1 MLHRA
6 SRLFLLAL
14 ASTVC
19 GSTAALWAA
28 AAEPA
33 PAVDFQRDV
42 RPILS
47 NNCFACHGPDEATRE
62 ADLRLDTRD
71 GAFSERPPAGRS
83 NRPRGPA
90 VVPGDLDASLLV
102 ERINHADALRRM
114 PPEVS
119 QKSLSGEQIETLTRW
134 VEQGAPWDEHWSFAA
149 IDRPAPPEVE
159 DETWGRDPLDRFIL
173 ARLEA
178 EELTPAGEADRRTL
192 ARRAALDL
200 TGLPPDSG
208 TLATFLADTEDG
220 AYERLVDRLLA
231 SAHWG
236 EHRARY
242 WLDAARYGDT
252 HGIHIDNYR
261 EMYAYR
267 DWAIEAFNRNQ
278 PFDEFTVD
286 QIAGDLLP
294 EPTLDQLIA
303 TGFQR
308 NNITTNEGGVVIE
321 EYEAIYAKDRAETI
335 GSVFMGLT
343 VGCATCHDH
352 KFDPISQREFYALTA
367 FFRNTTQYVMDGNIS
382 DPPPTLVVPHEDDRD
397 AWYRLR
403 EEVGGLEDAMA
414 KRRDAVE
421 PAFAEWLEG
430 DGHRD
435 IEAPLGTEA
444 ELLRLDVDLGVDM
457 DRDDGARPAAI
468 VSLPGAATATEA
480 GEAAGDADAEEPAT
494 AAIAERERR
503 AVALHGDVHIEPGP
517 NGLPALVFGEKSSAE
532 LPPLDL
538 DTDTPF
544 SLALWIRMPEDEGSY
559 TVASQSDPHDAD
571 RGWQITLGARELYFR
586 LRGDRAGPGRGATSI
601 SINPNNTQ
609 RLTPGEWTHIVFT
622 HDGSG
627 ERGGLHIY
635 RDGDR
640 VPEQGSE
647 FFAKVQGRIRTDRP
661 FYLGRHDRRTE
672 GSAQYFAGGGIADVR
687 VFDRVLSVEE
697 ARVLSEW
704 SAIGAAASKGPAD
717 LTADERRA
725 LLLSYVHTKDEEYR
739 RLADRRLEI
748 DAEWRELRRRGTVTH
763 VMQEMPG
770 SEAAA
775 HVLYRGNYDQPRE
788 RVLAGTPAALPPMP
802 EDLPRNRLGLAHWL
816 VDESNPL
823 MARVTV
829 NRYWQQVFGAG
840 LVTTSEDFGAQGDV
854 PTHPEL
860 LDYLA
865 TEFRESDWD
874 VKGFFRRLVLSST
887 YRQAATLTPEKLERD
902 PGNRL
907 LSRGPRFRMDAEM
920 VRDTA
925 LAASGLLVRQIGGPS
940 VKPYQPEGHWQRVA
954 MNSSNTYR
962 YQRDSGDKLYRRS
975 LYTFWKR
982 AAPPP
987 SMTIF
992 DAGNREHSVVRRE
1005 RTNTPLQA
1013 LVTMNDTQF
1022 VEASRFLAQRAMREA
1037 GDDFDR
1043 RLDYLTT
1050 RLLARPFDDAER
1062 AVAKRTY
1069 DGLIDVYR
1077 ADRAEAKKLVD
1088 VGESQHDAALPPDES
1103 AAWTMLA
1110 SQLMNLDE
1118 TLNK

>member
-1 MLHRA
+1 MHHRMFRLSSVAMAIAICGPAA
-6 SRLFLLAL
+6 SFGA
-14 ASTVC
+14 T
-19 GSTAALWAA
+19 

-47 NNCFACHGPDEATRE
+47 DNCFACHGPDEATRE

-71 GAFSERPPAGRS
+71 GAFSARPPAGRS

-90 VVPGDLDASLLV
+90 VVPGDIDTSLLV
-102 ERINHADALRRM
+102 ERINHTDALRRM

-119 QKSLSGEQIETLTRW
+119 QKSLSDEQIETLTRW
-134 VEQGAPWDEHWSFAA
+134 IEQGAPWDEHWSFAA

-159 DETWGRDPLDRFIL
+159 DETWARDPFDRFIL
-173 ARLEA
+173 ARLEEDGLAPA
-178 EELTPAGEADRRTL
+178 EEADRRTL

-200 TGLPPDSG
+200 TGLPPDPG

-267 DWAIEAFNRNQ
+267 DWVIKAFNENL
-278 PFDEFTVD
+278 PFDRFTVD

-397 AWYRLR
+397 TWYRLR
-403 EEVGGLEDAMA
+403 QEVGELEDAMTE
-414 KRRDAVE
+414 RVDAVE
-421 PAFAEWLEG
+421 PAFADWLAN
-430 DGHRD
+430 DAHRQID
-435 IEAPLGTEA
+435 APLGA
-444 ELLRLDVDLGVDM
+444 GPELLRLNL
-457 DRDDGARPAAI
+457 DG
-468 VSLPGAATATEA
+468 GA
-480 GEAAGDADAEEPAT
+480 EPAVVMGGDRKP
-494 AAIAERERR
+494 IS
-503 AVALHGDVHIEPGP
+503 LHGEVRIEPGP
-517 NGLPALVFGEKSSAE
+517 RGLPALFFGEKSSAE
-532 LPPLDL
+532 LPPLEL

-544 SLALWIRMPEDEGSY
+544 SLAMWIHMPEAEGSY
-559 TVASQSDPHDAD
+559 TVASQSDPHEAD
-571 RGWQITLGARELYFR
+571 RGWQVTLGARELHFR

-672 GSAQYFAGGGIADVR
+672 GSAQYFAGGGVADVR

-704 SAIGAAASKGPAD
+704 SAIRDAAGKEPAN
-717 LTADERRA
+717 LTADERQA
-725 LLLSYVHTKDEEYR
+725 LLLSYVHTNDEEYR

-763 VMQEMPG
+763 VMQELPG

-788 RVLAGTPAALPPMP
+788 RVLAGTPAALPAMP

-829 NRYWQQVFGAG
+829 NRYWQQLFGTG

-887 YRQAATLTPEKLERD
+887 YRQAATLTPDKLEHD
-902 PGNRL
+902 PDNRL

-925 LAASGLLVRQIGGPS
+925 LAASGLLVRKIGGPS

-962 YQRDSGDKLYRRS
+962 YRRDSGDKLYRRS

-1022 VEASRFLAQRAMREA
+1022 VEASRYLAQRAMREA

-1062 AVAKRTY
+1062 AVARQTY

-1077 ADRAEAKKLVD
+1077 ADQAEAKKLVD
-1088 VGESQHDAALPPDES
+1088 VGESQHDAALPADES

>member
-1 MLHRA
+1 MQGA
-6 SRLFLLAL
+6 
-14 ASTVC
+14 T
-19 GSTAALWAA
+19 

-47 NNCFACHGPDEATRE
+47 DNCFACHGPDEATRE

-71 GAFSERPPAGRS
+71 GAFSPRPPAGRS

-90 VVPGDLDASLLV
+90 VVPGDIGASLLV
-102 ERINHADALRRM
+102 ERINHTDPLRRM

-119 QKSLSGEQIETLTRW
+119 QKALSGEQVETLTRW
-134 VEQGAPWDEHWSFAA
+134 IEQGAPWDEHWSFAA
-149 IDRPAPPEVE
+149 IDRPAPPDVD
-159 DETWGRDPLDRFIL
+159 DEAWARDPLDRFIL
-173 ARLEA
+173 ARLET
-178 EELTPAGEADRRTL
+178 EELTPAEEADRRTL

-200 TGLPPDSG
+200 TGLPPDPG
-208 TLATFLADTEDG
+208 TLATFLGDTEDG

-231 SAHWG
+231 SPHWG

-267 DWAIEAFNRNQ
+267 DWVIKAFNRNQ
-278 PFDEFTVD
+278 PFDDFTLD

-382 DPPPTLVVPHEDDRD
+382 DPPPTLVVPRDDDRD
-397 AWYRLR
+397 TWYRLR
-403 EEVGGLEDAMA
+403 EEVGELEDAMTE
-414 KRRDAVE
+414 RLGTVE
-421 PAFAEWLEG
+421 TAFAKWLAS
-430 DGHRD
+430 DAHRD
-435 IEAPLGTEA
+435 VDAPLGA
-444 ELLRLDVDLGVDM
+444 GPELLRLDLDSGEGPAVIVD
-457 DRDDGARPAAI
+457 
-468 VSLPGAATATEA
+468 
-480 GEAAGDADAEEPAT
+480 GETQPL
-494 AAIAERERR
+494 
-503 AVALHGDVHIEPGP
+503 VLHGEVRIEPGP
-517 NGLPALVFGEKSSAE
+517 NGLPALLFGDESSAE
-532 LPPLDL
+532 LPPLEL

-544 SLALWIRMPEDEGSY
+544 SLAMWIHMPEAEGSY
-559 TVASQSDPHDAD
+559 SVASQSDPHDAD
-571 RGWQITLGARELYFR
+571 RGWQVTLGARELYFR

-609 RLTPGEWTHIVFT
+609 RLTPGQWTHIVFT

-672 GSAQYFAGGGIADVR
+672 GSAQYFSGGGIADVR

-697 ARVLSEW
+697 ASVLSNW
-704 SAIGAAASKGPAD
+704 SAIRTAAAKALEE
-717 LTADERRA
+717 LTADERQS
-725 LLLSYVHTKDEEYR
+725 LLLSYANTNDEEYR
-739 RLADRRLEI
+739 RLSARRLEI

-763 VMQEMPG
+763 VMQELPG

-775 HVLYRGNYDQPRE
+775 HVLYRGMYDQPRE

-816 VDESNPL
+816 VDETNPL

-829 NRYWQQVFGAG
+829 NRFWQQVFGTG

-854 PTHPEL
+854 PSHPEL
-860 LDYLA
+860 FDYLA
-865 TEFRESDWD
+865 TEFRDSGWD
-874 VKGFFRRLVLSST
+874 VKGFFRRLVTSST
-887 YRQAATLTPEKLERD
+887 YRQAATLTTDKLEQD
-902 PGNRL
+902 PDNRL

-925 LAASGLLVRQIGGPS
+925 LAASGLLVRTIGGPS
-940 VKPYQPEGHWQRVA
+940 VKPYQPEGHWERVA
-954 MNSSNTYR
+954 MNSSNTARYR
-962 YQRDSGDKLYRRS
+962 RDSGDKLYRRS

-1022 VEASRFLAQRAMREA
+1022 VEASRYLAQRAMREA

-1043 RLDYLTT
+1043 RLDYVTT
-1050 RLLARPFDDAER
+1050 RLLSRPFDDSER
-1062 AVAKRTY
+1062 AVARRTY
-1069 DGLIDVYR
+1069 DGLIDLYR
-1077 ADRAEAKKLVD
+1077 ADETAARELVD
-1088 VGESQHDAALPPDES
+1088 VGESAHDAALAASES

-1118 TLNK
+1118 ALNK

>member
-1 MLHRA
+1 MQGA
-6 SRLFLLAL
+6 
-14 ASTVC
+14 T
-19 GSTAALWAA
+19 

-47 NNCFACHGPDEATRE
+47 DNCFACHGPDEATRE

-71 GAFSERPPAGRS
+71 GAFSPRPPAGRS

-90 VVPGDLDASLLV
+90 VVPGDIGASLLV
-102 ERINHADALRRM
+102 ERINHTDPLRRM

-119 QKSLSGEQIETLTRW
+119 QKALSGEQVETLTRW
-134 VEQGAPWDEHWSFAA
+134 IEQGAPWDEHWSFAA
-149 IDRPAPPEVE
+149 IDRPAPPDVD
-159 DETWGRDPLDRFIL
+159 DEAWARDPLDRFIL
-173 ARLEA
+173 ARLET
-178 EELTPAGEADRRTL
+178 EELTPAEEADRRTL

-200 TGLPPDSG
+200 TGLPPDPG
-208 TLATFLADTEDG
+208 TLATFLGDTEDG

-231 SAHWG
+231 SPHWG

-267 DWAIEAFNRNQ
+267 DWVIKAFNRNQ
-278 PFDEFTVD
+278 PFDDFALD

-382 DPPPTLVVPHEDDRD
+382 DPPPTLVVPRDDDRD
-397 AWYRLR
+397 TWYRLR
-403 EEVGGLEDAMA
+403 EEVGELEDAMTE
-414 KRRDAVE
+414 RLGTVE
-421 PAFAEWLEG
+421 TAFAKWLAS
-430 DGHRD
+430 DAHRD
-435 IEAPLGTEA
+435 VDAPLGVGP
-444 ELLRLDVDLGVDM
+444 ELLRLDL
-457 DRDDGARPAAI
+457 DG
-468 VSLPGAATATEA
+468 G
-480 GEAAGDADAEEPAT
+480 EEPAVIVHGET
-494 AAIAERERR
+494 QPL
-503 AVALHGDVHIEPGP
+503 VLHGEVRIEPGP
-517 NGLPALVFGEKSSAE
+517 NGLSALLFGDESSAE
-532 LPPLDL
+532 LPPLEL

-544 SLALWIRMPEDEGSY
+544 SLAMWIHMPEAEGSY

-571 RGWQITLGARELYFR
+571 RGWQVTLGARELYFR

-647 FFAKVQGRIRTDRP
+647 FFAKVQGRILTDRP

-672 GSAQYFAGGGIADVR
+672 GSAQYFSGGGIADVR

-697 ARVLSEW
+697 ASVLSNW
-704 SAIGAAASKGPAD
+704 SAIRTAAAKALEE
-717 LTADERRA
+717 LTADERQS
-725 LLLSYVHTKDEEYR
+725 LLLSYANTNDEEYR
-739 RLADRRLEI
+739 RLSARRLEI

-763 VMQEMPG
+763 VMQELPG

-775 HVLYRGNYDQPRE
+775 HVLYRGMYDQPRE

-816 VDESNPL
+816 VDETNPL

-829 NRYWQQVFGAG
+829 NRFWQQVFGTG

-854 PTHPEL
+854 PSHPEL
-860 LDYLA
+860 FDYLA
-865 TEFRESDWD
+865 TEFRDSGWD
-874 VKGFFRRLVLSST
+874 VKGFFRRLVTSST
-887 YRQAATLTPEKLERD
+887 YRQAATLTPDKLEQD
-902 PGNRL
+902 PDNRL

-925 LAASGLLVRQIGGPS
+925 LAASGLLVRTIGGPS
-940 VKPYQPEGHWQRVA
+940 VKPYQPEGHWERVA
-954 MNSSNTYR
+954 MNSSNTARYR
-962 YQRDSGDKLYRRS
+962 RDSGDKLYRRS

-1022 VEASRFLAQRAMREA
+1022 VEASRYLAQRAMREA

-1043 RLDYLTT
+1043 RLDYVTT
-1050 RLLARPFDDAER
+1050 RLLSRPFDDSER
-1062 AVAKRTY
+1062 AVARRTY
-1069 DGLIDVYR
+1069 DGLIDLYR
-1077 ADRAEAKKLVD
+1077 ADETAARELVD
-1088 VGESQHDAALPPDES
+1088 VGESAHDAALAADES

-1118 TLNK
+1118 ALNK

>member
-6 SRLFLLAL
+6 SRLFLVAT
-14 ASTVC
+14 AIAVC
-19 GSTAALWAA
+19 GPATSQAATAAELS
-28 AAEPA
+28 PA
-33 PAVDFQRDV
+33 LDFQRDV

-47 NNCFACHGPDEATRE
+47 DNCFACHGPDEATRE

-71 GAFSERPPAGRS
+71 GAFSQRPPAGRS

-90 VVPGDLDASLLV
+90 VVAGDVDASLLV
-102 ERINHADALRRM
+102 KRINHTDPLRRM

-119 QKSLSGEQIETLTRW
+119 QKSLSGKQIETLTLW
-134 VEQGAPWDEHWSFAA
+134 IEQGAPWDEHWSFAA
-149 IDRPAPPEVE
+149 IERPAPPAVD
-159 DETWGRDPLDRFIL
+159 DEAWARDPLDRFIL

-178 EELTPAGEADRRTL
+178 EELTPAQEADGRTL

-200 TGLPPDSG
+200 TGLPPDPG
-208 TLATFLADTEDG
+208 MLETFLDDPDEG
-220 AYERLVDRLLA
+220 AYGRFVDRLLD
-231 SAHWG
+231 SPHWG

-267 DWAIEAFNRNQ
+267 DWVIKAFNRNQ
-278 PFDEFTVD
+278 PFDEFTLD

-335 GSVFMGLT
+335 GSVFMGMT
-343 VGCATCHDH
+343 VGCAACHDH

-382 DPPPTLVVPHEDDRD
+382 DPPPTLVVPHEEDRD
-397 AWYRLR
+397 SWYRLR
-403 EEVGGLEDAMA
+403 EEVGELEDAMA
-414 KRRDAVE
+414 KRLSTVE
-421 PAFAEWLEG
+421 QTFAEWLAG
-430 DGHRD
+430 DAHREID
-435 IEAPLGTEA
+435 TPLGTEA
-444 ELLRLDVDLGVDM
+444 EILRLDLD
-457 DRDDGARPAAI
+457 
-468 VSLPGAATATEA
+468 
-480 GEAAGDADAEEPAT
+480 GDAVPAVIVDGDRKPIT
-494 AAIAERERR
+494 
-503 AVALHGDVHIEPGP
+503 LHGEVRIESGP
-517 NGLPALVFGEKSSAE
+517 NGLPALLFGDKTSAE
-532 LPPLDL
+532 LPPLEV

-544 SLALWIRMPEDEGSY
+544 SLAMWIYMPEAEGSY

-571 RGWQITLGARELYFR
+571 RGWQITLGARELYLR
-586 LRGDRAGPGRGATSI
+586 LRGDRAGPGRGATSV

-609 RLTPGEWTHIVFT
+609 RLVPGKWTHIVFT

-635 RDGDR
+635 RDGGR

-647 FFAKVQGRIRTDRP
+647 FFARVQGRIRTDRP
-661 FYLGRHDRRTE
+661 FYLGRHDRRME
-672 GSAQYFAGGGIADVR
+672 GSAQYFAGGGVADVR
-687 VFDRVLSVEE
+687 AFDRVLSVEE

-704 SAIGAAASKGPAD
+704 SAIREATGKGPAE
-717 LTADERRA
+717 LTADERQS
-725 LLLSYVHTKDEEYR
+725 LLLSYVHTRDEEYR
-739 RLADRRLEI
+739 RLVDRRLEI
-748 DAEWRELRRRGTVTH
+748 DGEWRELRRRGSITH
-763 VMQEMPG
+763 VMQELAD
-770 SEAAA
+770 SEPAARI
-775 HVLYRGNYDQPRE
+775 LYRGMYDQPRE
-788 RVLAGTPAALPPMP
+788 RVLATTPAALPPMP
-802 EDLPRNRLGLAHWL
+802 EDFPRNRLGLAHWL
-816 VDESNPL
+816 VDETNPL
-823 MARVTV
+823 TARVTV
-829 NRYWQQVFGAG
+829 NRFWQQVFGTG

-854 PTHPEL
+854 PSHPEL

-874 VKGFFRRLVLSST
+874 VKGFFRRLVTSST
-887 YRQAATLTPEKLERD
+887 YRQAATATPDKLEQD
-902 PGNRL
+902 PDNRL

-920 VRDTA
+920 VRDAA
-925 LAASGLLVRQIGGPS
+925 LAASGLLVRTIGGPS

-1037 GDDFDR
+1037 GDFDR
-1043 RLDYLTT
+1043 RLDYVTT
-1050 RLLARPFDDAER
+1050 RLVARRFDDSER
-1062 AVAKRTY
+1062 AVARRTY
-1069 DGLIDVYR
+1069 DGLLDLYS
-1077 ADRAEAKKLVD
+1077 ADEAAAKKLVD
-1088 VGESQHDAALPPDES
+1088 VGESAHDAGLPMSES
-1103 AAWTMLA
+1103 AAWTMMA

>member
-1 MLHRA
+1 MFRLSSVAMAIAICGPAA
-6 SRLFLLAL
+6 SFGAM
-14 ASTVC
+14 
-19 GSTAALWAA
+19 

-47 NNCFACHGPDEATRE
+47 DNCFACHGPDKATRE

-102 ERINHADALRRM
+102 ERINHEDALRRM

-119 QKSLSGEQIETLTRW
+119 QKSLSGDQIATLTRW
-134 VEQGAPWDEHWSFAA
+134 IEQGAPWDEHWSFAA

-178 EELTPAGEADRRTL
+178 EELTPAEEADRRTL

-200 TGLPPDSG
+200 TGLPPDPG
-208 TLATFLADTEDG
+208 TLATFLADTEHG

-267 DWAIEAFNRNQ
+267 DWVIKAFNENL
-278 PFDEFTVD
+278 PFDRFTVD

-308 NNITTNEGGVVIE
+308 NNITTNEGGAVIE

-382 DPPPTLVVPHEDDRD
+382 DPPPTLVVPRDEDRD
-397 AWYRLR
+397 TWYRLR
-403 EEVGGLEDAMA
+403 EEVGEIEDALA
-414 KRRDAVE
+414 ERSDAVAQ
-421 PAFAEWLEG
+421 AFEEWLG
-430 DGHRD
+430 TGAHRS
-435 IEAPLGTEA
+435 IEAPLGA
-444 ELLRLDVDLGVDM
+444 ASELLRLDL
-457 DRDDGARPAAI
+457 
-468 VSLPGAATATEA
+468 
-480 GEAAGDADAEEPAT
+480 DAEEPA
-494 AAIAERERR
+494 AIVKGERQ
-503 AVALHGDVHIEPGP
+503 ALPSSQGVRIEAGP
-517 NGLPALVFGEKSSAE
+517 NGLPAVNFDGESWVE
-532 LPPLDL
+532 LPNLEV

-544 SLALWIRMPEDEGSY
+544 SLALWVRMPEAEGTY
-559 TVASQSDPHDAD
+559 TIASQYDPKDGN
-571 RGWQITLGARELYFR
+571 RGWAMTLAARELYFG
-586 LRGDRAGPGRGATSI
+586 LYGDRAGPGRGVTSI
-601 SINPNNTQ
+601 LINPNNTQ
-609 RLTPGEWTHIVFT
+609 RLTPGEWTHIVAT
-622 HDGSG
+622 YDGSG
-627 ERGGLHIY
+627 ERGGMHIY
-635 RDGDR
+635 RDGGR

-647 FFAKVQGRIRTDRP
+647 YFRKVEGRIRTDRP
-661 FYLGRHDRRTE
+661 FYLGRGDARGNGQPRNL
-672 GSAQYFAGGGIADVR
+672 AGGAVADVR
-687 VFDRVLSVEE
+687 VFDRVLSVQE
-697 ARVLSEW
+697 AKVVSEW
-704 SAIGAAASKGPAD
+704 SALRTAAAKPSAE
-717 LTADERRA
+717 LAASEREA
-725 LLLSYVHTKDEEYR
+725 LLLSYLKTQDEEYR

-788 RVLAGTPAALPPMP
+788 RVLAGTPAALPAMP

-829 NRYWQQVFGAG
+829 NRYWQQLFGTG

-887 YRQAATLTPEKLERD
+887 YRQAATLTPDKLEHD
-902 PGNRL
+902 PDNRL

-925 LAASGLLVRQIGGPS
+925 LAASGLLVRKIGGPS

-962 YQRDSGDKLYRRS
+962 YTRDSGDKLYRRS

-1022 VEASRFLAQRAMREA
+1022 VEASRYLAQRAMREA

-1062 AVAKRTY
+1062 AVAKQTY
-1069 DGLIDVYR
+1069 DSLIDVYR
-1077 ADRAEAKKLVD
+1077 TDQAEAKKLVD
-1088 VGESQHDAALPPDES
+1088 VGESQHDAALPADES

>member
-1 MLHRA
+1 MPNRA
-6 SRLFLLAL
+6 SCLFPLAI
-14 ASTVC
+14 AVAVF
-19 GSTAALWAA
+19 GPAALQGAT

-47 NNCFACHGPDEATRE
+47 DNCFACHGPDEATRE

-71 GAFSERPPAGRS
+71 GAFSARPPAGRS
-83 NRPRGPA
+83 NRPRDPA
-90 VVPGDLDASLLV
+90 VVPGDIDASLLV
-102 ERINHADALRRM
+102 ERINHTDPLRRM

-119 QKSLSGEQIETLTRW
+119 QKTLSGDQVETLTRW
-134 VEQGAPWDEHWSFAA
+134 IEQGAPWDEHWSFAA
-149 IDRPAPPEVE
+149 IDRPTPPDVDDEV
-159 DETWGRDPLDRFIL
+159 WARDPLDRFIL

-178 EELTPAGEADRRTL
+178 EEFTPAEEADRRTL
-192 ARRAALDL
+192 ARRVALDL
-200 TGLPPDSG
+200 TGLPPDPG
-208 TLATFLADTEDG
+208 TLATFLNDTEDG

-231 SAHWG
+231 SPHWG

-267 DWAIEAFNRNQ
+267 DWVIKAFNRNQ
-278 PFDEFTVD
+278 PFDDFTLD

-382 DPPPTLVVPHEDDRD
+382 DPPPTLVVPRDDDRD
-397 AWYRLR
+397 TWYRLR
-403 EEVGGLEDAMA
+403 EEVGEIEDALA
-414 KRRDAVE
+414 ERLGEVE
-421 PAFAEWLEG
+421 PAFAEWLAS
-430 DGHRD
+430 DAHRALD
-435 IEAPLGTEA
+435 APLGADA
-444 ELLRLDVDLGVDM
+444 ELLRLDL
-457 DRDDGARPAAI
+457 DGD
-468 VSLPGAATATEA
+468 V
-480 GEAAGDADAEEPAT
+480 EPAV
-494 AAIAERERR
+494 IIDGQRKPIS
-503 AVALHGDVHIEPGP
+503 LHGEVRTEPGP
-517 NGLPALVFGEKSSAE
+517 NDLPALLFDDKTSAE
-532 LPPLDL
+532 LPPLEI

-544 SLALWIRMPEDEGSY
+544 SLAMWIYMPKAEGSY
-559 TVASQSDPHDAD
+559 TVASQSDPQDAD
-571 RGWQITLGARELYFR
+571 RGWQVTLGARELSFR

-609 RLTPGEWTHIVFT
+609 RLTPGEWTHVVLT

-647 FFAKVQGRIRTDRP
+647 FFTRVEGSILTDRP

-672 GSAQYFAGGGIADVR
+672 GSAQYFSGGGVADVR

-697 ARVLSEW
+697 ASVLSNW
-704 SAIGAAASKGPAD
+704 SAIRTAAAKALEE
-717 LTADERRA
+717 LTADERRS
-725 LLLSYVHTKDEEYR
+725 LLLSYANTNDEEYR
-739 RLADRRLEI
+739 RLSARRLEI
-748 DAEWRELRRRGTVTH
+748 DAEWRELRRHGTVTH
-763 VMQEMPG
+763 VMQELPG

-775 HVLYRGNYDQPRE
+775 HVLYRGMYDQPRE

-816 VDESNPL
+816 VDETNPL

-829 NRYWQQVFGAG
+829 NRFWQQVFGTG

-854 PTHPEL
+854 PSHPEL
-860 LDYLA
+860 FDYLA
-865 TEFRESDWD
+865 TEFRDSGWD
-874 VKGFFRRLVLSST
+874 VKGFFRRLVTSST
-887 YRQAATLTPEKLERD
+887 YRQAATLTPDKLEQD
-902 PGNRL
+902 PDNRL

-925 LAASGLLVRQIGGPS
+925 LSASGLLVRTIGGPS
-940 VKPYQPEGHWQRVA
+940 VKPYQPEGHWERVA
-954 MNSSNTYR
+954 MNSSNTARYR
-962 YQRDSGDKLYRRS
+962 RDSGDKLYRRS

-1022 VEASRFLAQRAMREA
+1022 VEASRYLAQRAMREA

-1043 RLDYLTT
+1043 RLDYVTT
-1050 RLLARPFDDAER
+1050 RLLSRPFDDSER
-1062 AVAKRTY
+1062 AVARRTY
-1069 DGLIDVYR
+1069 DGLIDLYR
-1077 ADRAEAKKLVD
+1077 ADQAAASELVD
-1088 VGESQHDAALPPDES
+1088 VGESAHDAALAADES

-1118 TLNK
+1118 ALNK

>member
-1 MLHRA
+1 MLHRT
-6 SRLFLLAL
+6 SRLFLTAL
-14 ASTVC
+14 ASAAC
-19 GSTAALWAA
+19 GSTAVLWAV

-47 NNCFACHGPDEATRE
+47 DNCFACHGPDEATRE

-83 NRPRGPA
+83 TRPRGPA

-102 ERINHADALRRM
+102 ERINHTDALRRM

-119 QKSLSGEQIETLTRW
+119 QKSLSDDQIATLTRW

-178 EELTPAGEADRRTL
+178 EELTPAEEADRRAL

-200 TGLPPDSG
+200 TGLPPDPG

-267 DWAIEAFNRNQ
+267 DWVIKAFNENQ

-286 QIAGDLLP
+286 QVAGDLLP

-397 AWYRLR
+397 AWYGLR
-403 EEVGGLEDAMA
+403 EEVAELEDAMTE
-414 KRRDAVE
+414 RLDAVE
-421 PAFAEWLEG
+421 PTFAEWLAR
-430 DGHRD
+430 DAHREID
-435 IEAPLGTEA
+435 APLGA
-444 ELLRLDVDLGVDM
+444 GPELLRLDL
-457 DRDDGARPAAI
+457 
-468 VSLPGAATATEA
+468 
-480 GEAAGDADAEEPAT
+480 DAEPAVIMGGET
-494 AAIAERERR
+494 QPL
-503 AVALHGDVHIEPGP
+503 VMHGEVRIEPGP
-517 NGLPALVFGEKSSAE
+517 RGLPALLFGNESSAE
-532 LPPLDL
+532 LPPLEL

-544 SLALWIRMPEDEGSY
+544 SLALWIHMPEAEGSY
-559 TVASQSDPHDAD
+559 TVASQSDPHEAD
-571 RGWQITLGARELYFR
+571 RGWQVTLGARELYFR

-647 FFAKVQGRIRTDRP
+647 FFAKVQGRISTDRP

-672 GSAQYFAGGGIADVR
+672 GSAQYFAGGGVADVR

-704 SAIGAAASKGPAD
+704 SAIRTGAGKGPAD
-717 LTADERRA
+717 LTADERQA

-739 RLADRRLEI
+739 RLAGRRLEI

-788 RVLAGTPAALPPMP
+788 RVLAGTPAALPAMP

-816 VDESNPL
+816 VDETNPL

-829 NRYWQQVFGAG
+829 NRYWQQVFGTG

-854 PTHPEL
+854 PSHPEL
-860 LDYLA
+860 LDHLA
-865 TEFRESDWD
+865 TGFRESGWD
-874 VKGFFRRLVLSST
+874 VKGFFRRLVTSST
-887 YRQAATLTPEKLERD
+887 YRQAATLTADKLEQD
-902 PGNRL
+902 PDNRL

-925 LAASGLLVRQIGGPS
+925 LAASGLLVRKIGGPS
-940 VKPYQPEGHWQRVA
+940 VKPYQPDGHWQRVA

-1022 VEASRFLAQRAMREA
+1022 VEASRHLAQRAMREA

-1050 RLLARPFDDAER
+1050 RLLARPFDDVER

-1069 DGLIDVYR
+1069 DGLIDVYS
-1077 ADRAEAKKLVD
+1077 ADQAEAKKLVD
-1088 VGESQHDAALPPDES
+1088 VGESQHDAALPADES

>member
-1 MLHRA
+1 MQGA
-6 SRLFLLAL
+6 
-14 ASTVC
+14 T
-19 GSTAALWAA
+19 

-47 NNCFACHGPDEATRE
+47 DNCFACHGPDEATRE

-71 GAFSERPPAGRS
+71 GALSPRPPAGRS
-83 NRPRGPA
+83 NRPRDPA
-90 VVPGDLDASLLV
+90 VVPGDIDASLLV
-102 ERINHADALRRM
+102 ERINHTDPLRRM

-119 QKSLSGEQIETLTRW
+119 QKALSGEQVETLTRW
-134 VEQGAPWDEHWSFAA
+134 IEQGAPWDEHWSFAA
-149 IDRPAPPEVE
+149 IDRPTPPDVDNEA
-159 DETWGRDPLDRFIL
+159 WARDPLDRFIL
-173 ARLEA
+173 ARLET
-178 EELTPAGEADRRTL
+178 EELSPAEEADRRSL

-200 TGLPPDSG
+200 TGLPPDPG
-208 TLATFLADTEDG
+208 TLATFLGDTEDG

-231 SAHWG
+231 SPHWG

-267 DWAIEAFNRNQ
+267 DWVIKAFNRNQ
-278 PFDEFTVD
+278 PFDDFTLD

-382 DPPPTLVVPHEDDRD
+382 DPPPTLVVPRDDDRD
-397 AWYRLR
+397 TWYRLR
-403 EEVGGLEDAMA
+403 EEVGELEDAMTE
-414 KRRDAVE
+414 RLGTVE
-421 PAFAEWLEG
+421 TAFAKWLAS
-430 DGHRD
+430 DAHRD
-435 IEAPLGTEA
+435 VDAPLGA
-444 ELLRLDVDLGVDM
+444 GPELLRLDLDSGEGPAVIVD
-457 DRDDGARPAAI
+457 
-468 VSLPGAATATEA
+468 
-480 GEAAGDADAEEPAT
+480 GETQPL
-494 AAIAERERR
+494 
-503 AVALHGDVHIEPGP
+503 VLHGEVRIEPGP
-517 NGLPALVFGEKSSAE
+517 NGLPALLFGDESSAE
-532 LPPLDL
+532 LPPLEL

-544 SLALWIRMPEDEGSY
+544 SLAMWIHMPEAEGSY

-571 RGWQITLGARELYFR
+571 RGWQVTLGARELYFR

-609 RLTPGEWTHIVFT
+609 RLTPGQWTHIVFT

-672 GSAQYFAGGGIADVR
+672 GSAQYFSGGGIADVR

-697 ARVLSEW
+697 ASVLSNW
-704 SAIGAAASKGPAD
+704 SAIRTAAAKALEE
-717 LTADERRA
+717 LTADERQS
-725 LLLSYVHTKDEEYR
+725 LLLSYANTNDEEYR
-739 RLADRRLEI
+739 RLSARRLEI

-763 VMQEMPG
+763 VMQELPG

-775 HVLYRGNYDQPRE
+775 HVLYRGMYDQPRE

-816 VDESNPL
+816 VDETNPL

-829 NRYWQQVFGAG
+829 NRFWQQVFGTG

-854 PTHPEL
+854 PSHPEL
-860 LDYLA
+860 FDYLA
-865 TEFRESDWD
+865 TEFRDSGWD
-874 VKGFFRRLVLSST
+874 VKGFFRRLVTSST
-887 YRQAATLTPEKLERD
+887 YRQAATLTPDKLEQD
-902 PGNRL
+902 PDNRL

-925 LAASGLLVRQIGGPS
+925 LAASGLLVRTIGGPS
-940 VKPYQPEGHWQRVA
+940 VKPYQPEGHWERVA
-954 MNSSNTYR
+954 MNSSNTARYR
-962 YQRDSGDKLYRRS
+962 RDSGDKLYRRS

-1022 VEASRFLAQRAMREA
+1022 VEASRYLAQRAMREA

-1043 RLDYLTT
+1043 RLDYVTT
-1050 RLLARPFDDAER
+1050 RLLSRPFDDSER
-1062 AVAKRTY
+1062 AVARRTY
-1069 DGLIDVYR
+1069 DGLIDLYR
-1077 ADRAEAKKLVD
+1077 ADETAARELVD
-1088 VGESQHDAALPPDES
+1088 VGESAHDAALAADES

-1118 TLNK
+1118 ALNK

>member
-1 MLHRA
+1 MLHRVF
-6 SRLFLLAL
+6 RPFLLA
-14 ASTVC
+14 TVIAVC
-19 GSTAALWAA
+19 SPATSLGAA

-33 PAVDFQRDV
+33 SAVDFQRDV

-47 NNCFACHGPDEATRE
+47 DNCFACHGPDEATRE
-62 ADLRLDTRD
+62 ADLRLDTRN
-71 GAFSERPPAGRS
+71 GAFSPRPPAGRS

-90 VVPGDLDASLLV
+90 VVPGDTGASLLV
-102 ERINHADALRRM
+102 ERINHSDPLRRM

-119 QKSLSGEQIETLTRW
+119 QKSLSGEQIEALTRW
-134 VEQGAPWDEHWSFAA
+134 IEQGAAWDEHWSFAA
-149 IDRPAPPEVE
+149 IERPAPPAV
-159 DETWGRDPLDRFIL
+159 DDNAWARDPLDRFIL

-200 TGLPPDSG
+200 TGLPPDPG
-208 TLATFLADTEDG
+208 TLATFLDDTEEG

-231 SAHWG
+231 SPHWG

-267 DWAIEAFNRNQ
+267 DWVIQAFNRNQ
-278 PFDEFTVD
+278 PFDRFTLD

-352 KFDPISQREFYALTA
+352 KFDPVSQREFYALTA

-382 DPPPTLVVPHEDDRD
+382 DPPPTLVVPRDEDRET
-397 AWYRLR
+397 WYRLR
-403 EEVGGLEDAMA
+403 EEVGEIEDALA
-414 KRRDAVE
+414 KRLGSVE
-421 PAFAEWLEG
+421 PAFSEWLTG
-430 DGHRD
+430 GAHRE
-435 IEAPLGTEA
+435 IEAPLGADSEI
-444 ELLRLDVDLGVDM
+444 LRLDLGGGFEPAVLVEGE
-457 DRDDGARPAAI
+457 RRP
-468 VSLPGAATATEA
+468 VSLH
-480 GEAAGDADAEEPAT
+480 GEV
-494 AAIAERERR
+494 R
-503 AVALHGDVHIEPGP
+503 VEPGP
-517 NGLPALVFGEKSSAE
+517 NGLPALLFGDEASAE
-532 LPPLDL
+532 LPPLEL
-538 DTDTPF
+538 DTGTPF
-544 SLALWIRMPEDEGSY
+544 SLATWIYMPEAEGSY

-571 RGWQITLGARELYFR
+571 RGWQVTLGARELHFR
-586 LRGDRAGPGRGATSI
+586 LRGDRAGPGRGATSV

-609 RLTPGEWTHIVFT
+609 RLTPGEWTHVVFT

-647 FFAKVQGRIRTDRP
+647 FFAKVEGRIRTDRP

-672 GSAQYFAGGGIADVR
+672 GSAQHFAGGGVADVR

-697 ARVLSEW
+697 ARVVSEW
-704 SAIGAAASKGPAD
+704 SGIRAATRKPARK
-717 LTADERRA
+717 LTGDERRS
-725 LLLSYVHTKDEEYR
+725 LLLSYANTNDEEYR
-739 RLADRRLEI
+739 RLVDRRLEI
-748 DAEWRELRRRGTVTH
+748 DGEWRELRRRGSITH
-763 VMQEMPG
+763 VMQELPG

-775 HVLYRGNYDQPRE
+775 RVLHRGMYDQPRE
-788 RVLAGTPAALPPMP
+788 RVTAATPAALPPMP
-802 EDLPRNRLGLAHWL
+802 EHLPRNRLGLAHWL
-816 VDESNPL
+816 VDEANPL
-823 MARVTV
+823 TARVTV
-829 NRYWQQVFGAG
+829 NRFWQQVFGAG

-865 TEFRESDWD
+865 TEFRESGWD
-874 VKGFFRRLVLSST
+874 VKGFFRRLVTSST
-887 YRQAATLTPEKLERD
+887 YRQAATLTPEKLEQD
-902 PGNRL
+902 PDNRL

-925 LAASGLLVRQIGGPS
+925 LAASGLLVRTIGGPS
-940 VKPYQPEGHWQRVA
+940 VKPYQPEGHWERVA
-954 MNSSNTYR
+954 MNSSNTSRYR
-962 YQRDSGDKLYRRS
+962 RDSGDKLYRRS

-992 DAGNREHSVVRRE
+992 DAGNREHSMVRRE

-1050 RLLARPFDDAER
+1050 RLLARDFDDGER
-1062 AVAKRTY
+1062 AVARRTY
-1069 DGLIDVYR
+1069 DGLIDLYG
-1077 ADRAEAKKLVD
+1077 ADGAAAKELVN
-1088 VGESQHDAALPPDES
+1088 VGESAHDAGLPMSES
-1103 AAWTMLA
+1103 AAWTMMA

>member
-1 MLHRA
+1 MQGA
-6 SRLFLLAL
+6 
-14 ASTVC
+14 T
-19 GSTAALWAA
+19 

-47 NNCFACHGPDEATRE
+47 DNCFACHGPDEATRE

-71 GAFSERPPAGRS
+71 GAFSPRPPAGRS
-83 NRPRGPA
+83 NRPRDPA
-90 VVPGDLDASLLV
+90 VVPGDIDASLLV
-102 ERINHADALRRM
+102 ERINHTDPLRRM

-119 QKSLSGEQIETLTRW
+119 QKALSGEQVETLTRW
-134 VEQGAPWDEHWSFAA
+134 IEQGAPWDEHWSFAA
-149 IDRPAPPEVE
+149 IDRPAPPDVD
-159 DETWGRDPLDRFIL
+159 DEAWARDPLDRFIL
-173 ARLEA
+173 ARLET
-178 EELTPAGEADRRTL
+178 EELTPAEEADRRTL
-192 ARRAALDL
+192 ARRVALDL
-200 TGLPPDSG
+200 TGLPPDPG
-208 TLATFLADTEDG
+208 TLATFLGDTEDG

-231 SAHWG
+231 SPHWG

-267 DWAIEAFNRNQ
+267 DWVIKAFNRNQ
-278 PFDEFTVD
+278 PFDDFTLD

-382 DPPPTLVVPHEDDRD
+382 DPPPTLVVPRDDDRD
-397 AWYRLR
+397 TWYRLR
-403 EEVGGLEDAMA
+403 EEVGELEDAMTE
-414 KRRDAVE
+414 RLGTVE
-421 PAFAEWLEG
+421 TAFAKWLAS
-430 DGHRD
+430 DAHRD
-435 IEAPLGTEA
+435 VDAPLGA
-444 ELLRLDVDLGVDM
+444 GPELLRLDL
-457 DRDDGARPAAI
+457 DG
-468 VSLPGAATATEA
+468 G
-480 GEAAGDADAEEPAT
+480 EEPAVIVDGET
-494 AAIAERERR
+494 QPL
-503 AVALHGDVHIEPGP
+503 VLHGEVRIEPGP
-517 NGLPALVFGEKSSAE
+517 NGLLALLFGDESSAE
-532 LPPLDL
+532 LPPLEL

-544 SLALWIRMPEDEGSY
+544 SLAMWIHMPEAEGSY

-571 RGWQITLGARELYFR
+571 RGWQVTLGARELYFR

-609 RLTPGEWTHIVFT
+609 RLTPGQWTHIVFT

-672 GSAQYFAGGGIADVR
+672 GSAQYFSGGGIADVR

-697 ARVLSEW
+697 ASVLSNW
-704 SAIGAAASKGPAD
+704 SAIRTAAAKALEE
-717 LTADERRA
+717 LTADERQS
-725 LLLSYVHTKDEEYR
+725 LLLSYANTNDEEYR
-739 RLADRRLEI
+739 RLSARRLEI
-748 DAEWRELRRRGTVTH
+748 DAEWRELRRHGTVTH
-763 VMQEMPG
+763 VMQELPG

-775 HVLYRGNYDQPRE
+775 HVLYRGMYDQPRE

-816 VDESNPL
+816 VDETNPL

-829 NRYWQQVFGAG
+829 NRFWQQVFGTG

-854 PTHPEL
+854 PSHPEL
-860 LDYLA
+860 FDYLA
-865 TEFRESDWD
+865 TEFRDSGWD
-874 VKGFFRRLVLSST
+874 VKGFFRRLVTSST
-887 YRQAATLTPEKLERD
+887 YRQAATLTPDKLEQD
-902 PGNRL
+902 PDNRL

-925 LAASGLLVRQIGGPS
+925 LAASGLLVRTIGGPS
-940 VKPYQPEGHWQRVA
+940 VKPYQPEGHWERVA
-954 MNSSNTYR
+954 MNSSNTARYR
-962 YQRDSGDKLYRRS
+962 RDSGDKLYRRS

-1022 VEASRFLAQRAMREA
+1022 VEASRYLAQRAMREA

-1043 RLDYLTT
+1043 RLDYVTT
-1050 RLLARPFDDAER
+1050 RLLSRPFDDSER
-1062 AVAKRTY
+1062 AVARRTY
-1069 DGLIDVYR
+1069 DGLIDLYR
-1077 ADRAEAKKLVD
+1077 ADETAARELVD
-1088 VGESQHDAALPPDES
+1088 VGESAHDAALAADES

-1118 TLNK
+1118 ALNK

>member
-1 MLHRA
+1 M
-6 SRLFLLAL
+6 
-14 ASTVC
+14 
-19 GSTAALWAA
+19 
-28 AAEPA
+28 AEPA

-47 NNCFACHGPDEATRE
+47 DNCFACHGPDEATRE

-71 GAFSERPPAGRS
+71 GAFSARPPAGRS

-90 VVPGDLDASLLV
+90 VVPGDTGASLLV
-102 ERINHADALRRM
+102 ERINQTDPLRRM

-119 QKSLSGEQIETLTRW
+119 QKSLSGEQVETLTRW
-134 VEQGAPWDEHWSFAA
+134 IEQGAPWDEHWSFAA
-149 IDRPAPPEVE
+149 IDRPTPPDVDNEA
-159 DETWGRDPLDRFIL
+159 WARDPLDRFIL
-173 ARLEA
+173 ARLET
-178 EELTPAGEADRRTL
+178 EELSPAEEADRRSL

-200 TGLPPDSG
+200 TGLPPDPG
-208 TLATFLADTEDG
+208 TLAIFLGDTEDG

-231 SAHWG
+231 SPHWG

-267 DWAIEAFNRNQ
+267 DWVIKAFNRNQ
-278 PFDEFTVD
+278 PFDDFTLD

-382 DPPPTLVVPHEDDRD
+382 DPPPTLVVPRDDDRD
-397 AWYRLR
+397 TWYRLR
-403 EEVGGLEDAMA
+403 EEVGELEDAMTE
-414 KRRDAVE
+414 RLGTVE
-421 PAFAEWLEG
+421 TAFAKWLAS
-430 DGHRD
+430 DAHRD
-435 IEAPLGTEA
+435 VDAPLGA
-444 ELLRLDVDLGVDM
+444 GPELLRLDLDGGEGPAVIVD
-457 DRDDGARPAAI
+457 
-468 VSLPGAATATEA
+468 
-480 GEAAGDADAEEPAT
+480 GETQPL
-494 AAIAERERR
+494 
-503 AVALHGDVHIEPGP
+503 VLHGEVRIEPGP
-517 NGLPALVFGEKSSAE
+517 NGLPALLFGDESSAE
-532 LPPLDL
+532 LPPLEL

-544 SLALWIRMPEDEGSY
+544 SLAMWIHMPEAEGSY

-571 RGWQITLGARELYFR
+571 RGWQVTLGARELYFR

-609 RLTPGEWTHIVFT
+609 RLTPGQWTHIVFT

-672 GSAQYFAGGGIADVR
+672 GSAQYFSGGGIADVR

-697 ARVLSEW
+697 ASVLSNW
-704 SAIGAAASKGPAD
+704 SAIRTAAAKALEE
-717 LTADERRA
+717 LTADERQS
-725 LLLSYVHTKDEEYR
+725 LLLSYANTNDEEYR
-739 RLADRRLEI
+739 RLSARRLEI

-763 VMQEMPG
+763 VMQELPG

-775 HVLYRGNYDQPRE
+775 HVLYRGMYDQPRE

-816 VDESNPL
+816 VDETNPL

-829 NRYWQQVFGAG
+829 NRFWQQVFGTG

-854 PTHPEL
+854 PSHPEL
-860 LDYLA
+860 FDYLA
-865 TEFRESDWD
+865 TEFRDSGWD
-874 VKGFFRRLVLSST
+874 VKGFFRRLVTSST
-887 YRQAATLTPEKLERD
+887 YRQAATLTPDKLEQD
-902 PGNRL
+902 PDNRL

-925 LAASGLLVRQIGGPS
+925 LAASGLLVRTIGGPS
-940 VKPYQPEGHWQRVA
+940 VKPYQPEGHWERVA
-954 MNSSNTYR
+954 MNSSNTARYR
-962 YQRDSGDKLYRRS
+962 RDSGDKLYRRS

-1022 VEASRFLAQRAMREA
+1022 VEASRYLAQRAMREA

-1043 RLDYLTT
+1043 RLDYVTT
-1050 RLLARPFDDAER
+1050 RLLSRPFDDSER
-1062 AVAKRTY
+1062 AVARRTY
-1069 DGLIDVYR
+1069 DGLIDLYR
-1077 ADRAEAKKLVD
+1077 ADETAARELVD
-1088 VGESQHDAALPPDES
+1088 VGESAHDAALAADES

-1118 TLNK
+1118 ALNK

>member
-6 SRLFLLAL
+6 FRLFLLAV
-14 ASTVC
+14 AIAVC
-19 GSTAALWAA
+19 SPTAPVWAA
-28 AAEPA
+28 AAEPS

-47 NNCFACHGPDEATRE
+47 NNCFACHGPDEATRQ

-71 GAFSERPPAGRS
+71 GAFSQRPPAGRS
-83 NRPRGPA
+83 SRPRGPA
-90 VVPGDLDASLLV
+90 VVPGDTGASLLV
-102 ERINHADALRRM
+102 ERIHHSDPLRRM

-119 QKSLSGEQIETLTRW
+119 QKSLSGEQVETLTRW
-134 VEQGAPWDEHWSFAA
+134 IEQGAPWDEHWSFAA
-149 IDRPAPPEVE
+149 IERPAPPAVE
-159 DETWGRDPLDRFIL
+159 DEAWARDPLDRFIL

-178 EELTPAGEADRRTL
+178 DELTPAEEANRRTL

-200 TGLPPDSG
+200 TGLPPDPG
-208 TLATFLADTEDG
+208 TLATFLGDTEEG

-231 SAHWG
+231 SPHWG

-267 DWAIEAFNRNQ
+267 DWAIQAFNRNQ
-278 PFDEFTVD
+278 PFDQFTLD

-382 DPPPTLVVPHEDDRD
+382 DPPPTLVVPRDEDRET
-397 AWYRLR
+397 WYRLR
-403 EEVGGLEDAMA
+403 EEVGEIEDALA
-414 KRRDAVE
+414 KRLGAAE
-421 PAFAEWLEG
+421 PAFADWLAS
-430 DGHRD
+430 DAHRELD
-435 IEAPLGTEA
+435 APLGTDA
-444 ELLRLDVDLGVDM
+444 EILRLDL
-457 DRDDGARPAAI
+457 DG
-468 VSLPGAATATEA
+468 GA
-480 GEAAGDADAEEPAT
+480 EPAVIVDGDRK
-494 AAIAERERR
+494 AIS
-503 AVALHGDVHIEPGP
+503 LHGEVRIEPGP
-517 NGLPALVFGEKSSAE
+517 NGLPALLFGDKTSAE
-532 LPPLDL
+532 LPPLEI

-544 SLALWIRMPEDEGSY
+544 SLAMWIYMPEAEGSY

-571 RGWQITLGARELYFR
+571 RGWQVTLGARELYFR
-586 LRGDRAGPGRGATSI
+586 LRGDRAGPGRGATSV

-635 RDGDR
+635 RDGAR

-647 FFAKVQGRIRTDRP
+647 FFARVQGRIRTDRP

-672 GSAQYFAGGGIADVR
+672 GSAQYFAGGGVADVR

-697 ARVLSEW
+697 ARVVSEW
-704 SAIGAAASKGPAD
+704 SAIRAAAAKRETELSAG
-717 LTADERRA
+717 ERQA
-725 LLLSYVHTKDEEYR
+725 LLLSYVNTNDEEYR
-739 RLADRRLEI
+739 RLATRRLEI
-748 DAEWRELRRRGTVTH
+748 DAEWRELRRHGTVTH
-763 VMQEMPG
+763 VMQELPG
-770 SEAAA
+770 SEPAA

-788 RVLAGTPAALPPMP
+788 RVLATTPAALPPMP

-816 VDESNPL
+816 VDETNPL

-829 NRYWQQVFGAG
+829 NRFWQQVFGTG
-840 LVTTSEDFGAQGDV
+840 LVVTSEDFGAQGDV
-854 PTHPEL
+854 PSHPEL

-874 VKGFFRRLVLSST
+874 VKGFFRRLVTSST
-887 YRQAATLTPEKLERD
+887 YRQAATVTPHKLARD
-902 PGNRL
+902 PDNRL

-925 LAASGLLVRQIGGPS
+925 LAASGLLVRTIGGPS
-940 VKPYQPEGHWQRVA
+940 VKPYQPEGHWRRVA

-1043 RLDYLTT
+1043 RLDYVTT
-1050 RLLARPFDDAER
+1050 RLLARDFGDSER
-1062 AVAKRTY
+1062 AVARRTY
-1069 DGLIDVYR
+1069 DGLLDLYA
-1077 ADRAEAKKLVD
+1077 ADEAAARQLVD
-1088 VGESQHDAALPPDES
+1088 VGESAHDAGLPLDES

>member
-6 SRLFLLAL
+6 SRLFLVAT
-14 ASTVC
+14 AIAVC
-19 GSTAALWAA
+19 GPATSQGAT

-47 NNCFACHGPDEATRE
+47 DNCFACHGPDEATRE

-71 GAFSERPPAGRS
+71 GAFSPRPPMGRS

-90 VVPGDLDASLLV
+90 VVPGDAGASLLV
-102 ERINHADALRRM
+102 ERINHTDPLRRM

-149 IDRPAPPEVE
+149 IERPAPPAVG
-159 DETWGRDPLDRFIL
+159 DEAWARDPLDRFIL

-178 EELTPAGEADRRTL
+178 EELTPAEEADRRTL

-200 TGLPPDSG
+200 TGLPPDPG
-208 TLATFLADTEDG
+208 TLATFLDDTEDG

-231 SAHWG
+231 SPHWG

-267 DWAIEAFNRNQ
+267 DWVIKAFNRNQ
-278 PFDEFTVD
+278 PFDQFTLD

-294 EPTLDQLIA
+294 DPTLDQLIA
-303 TGFQR
+303 TGLQR
-308 NNITTNEGGVVIE
+308 NNITTNEGGAVIE

-382 DPPPTLVVPHEDDRD
+382 DPPPTLVVPRDEDRET
-397 AWYRLR
+397 WYRLR
-403 EEVGGLEDAMA
+403 EEVGEIEDALA
-414 KRRDAVE
+414 VRHDAVE
-421 PAFAEWLEG
+421 PAFAEWLASEA
-430 DGHRD
+430 HRD
-435 IEAPLGTEA
+435 LDTPLGADSEI
-444 ELLRLDVDLGVDM
+444 LRLDL
-457 DRDDGARPAAI
+457 DG
-468 VSLPGAATATEA
+468 GA
-480 GEAAGDADAEEPAT
+480 EPAV
-494 AAIAERERR
+494 IVDGERKPIS
-503 AVALHGDVHIEPGP
+503 LHGEVRIEPGP
-517 NGLPALVFGEKSSAE
+517 NGLPALLFGDKTSAE
-532 LPPLDL
+532 LPPLEL

-544 SLALWIRMPEDEGSY
+544 SLAMWIYMPEAEGSY
-559 TVASQSDPHDAD
+559 TVASQSDPHDAN

-586 LRGDRAGPGRGATSI
+586 LRGDRAGPGRGATSV

-661 FYLGRHDRRTE
+661 FYLGRQDRRTE
-672 GSAQYFAGGGIADVR
+672 GSAEYFADGGVADVR
-687 VFDRVLSVEE
+687 VFGRVLSVEE
-697 ARVLSEW
+697 ARVVSEW
-704 SAIGAAASKGPAD
+704 SAIRAAAKRESE
-717 LTADERRA
+717 LTAGERQA
-725 LLLSYVHTKDEEYR
+725 LLLSYVNTNDEEYR
-739 RLADRRLEI
+739 RLVDRRLEI
-748 DAEWRELRRRGTVTH
+748 DSEWRELRRRGTVTH
-763 VMQEMPG
+763 VMQELPG
-770 SEAAA
+770 SEPAA
-775 HVLYRGNYDQPRE
+775 HVLYRGMYDQPRE
-788 RVLAGTPAALPPMP
+788 RVAARTPGALPPMP

-816 VDESNPL
+816 IDETNPL
-823 MARVTV
+823 TARVTV
-829 NRYWQQVFGAG
+829 NRFWQQVFGTG

-854 PTHPEL
+854 PSHPEL

-865 TEFRESDWD
+865 TEFRESGWD
-874 VKGFFRRLVLSST
+874 VKGFFRRLVTSST
-887 YRQAATLTPEKLERD
+887 YRQAATLTPDKLEHD
-902 PGNRL
+902 PENRL

-925 LAASGLLVRQIGGPS
+925 LAASGILVRTIGGPS

-962 YQRDSGDKLYRRS
+962 YQRDSGDRLYRRS

-992 DAGNREHSVVRRE
+992 DAGNREHSMVRRE

-1043 RLDYLTT
+1043 RLDYVTT
-1050 RLLARPFDDAER
+1050 RLLARLFDGAER
-1062 AVAKRTY
+1062 AVARRTY
-1069 DGLIDVYR
+1069 DGLIDLYGT
-1077 ADRAEAKKLVD
+1077 DEAAAKQLVD
-1088 VGESQHDAALPPDES
+1088 IGESAHDAGLPFDES
-1103 AAWTMLA
+1103 AAWTMLT
-1110 SQLMNLDE
+1110 SKLMNLDE